1 MKISIDWRF
10 LKWPLIFLTFA
21 VGVSAAF
28 IAAGKYY
35 ENIQLE
41 QYNKAK
47 SSLRDTHGRYKKLV
61 EDLDLLQIY
70 TQTYD
75 EYRSSGLV
83 GSERRLSWIETL
95 ETVNEVLKLPKLS
108 YTLMPQEGFQQPKL
122 KVDRNIQLNST
133 PMSLD
138 MDMLHEEDLFAVFE
152 GISGTIDNLYTI
164 DSCSI
169 SLIGGG
175 NRSLS
180 TQDANLRARCLM
192 RWVTVD
198 VKQK

>member
-10 LKWPLIFLTFA
+10 LKWPLIFLTFSI
-21 VGVSAAF
+21 GVSATF
-28 IAAGKYY
+28 IAAGMYY
-35 ENIQLE
+35 QNLE
-41 QYNKAK
+41 LAEFDKAR
-47 SSLRDTHGRYKKLV
+47 SSLKSTHSRYKKLV
-61 EDLDLLQIY
+61 EDIDLLQIY

-75 EYRSSGLV
+75 DYLSSGLV

-95 ETVNEVLKLPKLS
+95 ESVNEVLRLPKLS
-108 YTLMPQEGFQQPKL
+108 YTLMPQEAFSQPQL

-138 MDMLHEEDLFAVFE
+138 MDLLHEGDLFAVFE

-164 DSCSI
+164 DSCNI
-169 SLIGGG
+169 SLLSGA
-175 NRSLS
+175 NKTLS
-180 TQDANLRARCLM
+180 TQDANLRASCLM

-198 VKQK
+198 VR